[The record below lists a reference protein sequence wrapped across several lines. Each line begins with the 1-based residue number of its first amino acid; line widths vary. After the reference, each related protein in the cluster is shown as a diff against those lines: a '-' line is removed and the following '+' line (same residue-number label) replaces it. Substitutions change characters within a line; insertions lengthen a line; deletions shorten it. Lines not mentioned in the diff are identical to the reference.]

1 MSSPIVDVAVGLIFI
16 YVVLSLL
23 ASSVQE
29 WIASV
34 FGLRS
39 RNLYQGIRRLVGE
52 HYATEVYNHPMIRRL
67 AKKDRWPVHDEPGKM
82 GFWKRM
88 PIGIW
93 HWLFPKAP
101 SYIDSRTL
109 STVLMAV
116 IAERRAK
123 PGDGSD
129 KDGVE
134 DVDQIVRTIRG
145 LNGDT
150 DSDANA
156 GLAEWFDEGM
166 NRVSGWYK
174 RKAKA
179 WIVGVAVAITL
190 VTNAS
195 TIHIAEQLWVDDSL
209 RTALAEQGVALAEAG
224 TSLDELEESHRAATV
239 KALPISWNRG
249 PPEGGVEWGKSVVG
263 WLITVMA
270 ISLGAPFWFD
280 LLGRVANLRGSG
292 GQSKGDER
300 PGKRV
305 GSEAGGA

>member
-1 MSSPIVDVAVGLIFI
+1 M
-16 YVVLSLL
+16 VLSLL

-67 AKKDRWPVHDEPGKM
+67 AKKDRWPVRDEPEKK
-82 GFWKRM
+82 GFWKRL
-88 PIGIW
+88 PLGIW
-93 HWLFPKAP
+93 DWLFPKAP

-123 PGDGSD
+123 RDDGSD
-129 KDGVE
+129 RDGVE
-134 DVDQIVRTIRG
+134 DVDQILRTLGG

-150 DSDANA
+150 DSSAND

-179 WIVGVAVAITL
+179 WL
-190 VTNAS
+190 RR
-195 TIHIAEQLWVDDSL
+195 IA
-209 RTALAEQGVALAEAG
+209 AE
-224 TSLDELEESHRAATV
+224 SV
-239 KALPISWNRG
+239 KK
-249 PPEGGVEWGKSVVG
+249 GG
-263 WLITVMA
+263 
-270 ISLGAPFWFD
+270 
-280 LLGRVANLRGSG
+280 
-292 GQSKGDER
+292 GD
-300 PGKRV
+300 G
-305 GSEAGGA
+305 

>member
-1 MSSPIVDVAVGLIFI
+1 
-16 YVVLSLL
+16 
-23 ASSVQE
+23 
-29 WIASV
+29 
-34 FGLRS
+34 
-39 RNLYQGIRRLVGE
+39 
-52 HYATEVYNHPMIRRL
+52 
-67 AKKDRWPVHDEPGKM
+67 
-82 GFWKRM
+82 
-88 PIGIW
+88 
-93 HWLFPKAP
+93 
-101 SYIDSRTL
+101 
-109 STVLMAV
+109 MAV
-116 IAERRAK
+116 IAERRGK
-123 PGDGSD
+123 PDDGSD

-134 DVDQIVRTIRG
+134 DVDQIVRTIRS

-239 KALPISWNRG
+239 KALPVSWNRG
-249 PPEGGVEWGKSVVG
+249 LPEDGVEWGKSIVG
-263 WLITVMA
+263 WLITVVA

-280 LLGRVANLRGSG
+280 LLGRVSNLRGSG
-292 GQSKGDER
+292 GQQKGDQR